1 MFDKFIRISCL
12 SFDYT
17 PLSYPVNMLHISYAC
32 VRLCFSCPA
41 VLFLMMAAKCS
52 KKIHIGTSQCDDQ
65 TCCFLQQV
73 QLVFDRFR
81 LEQSSHCEYDS
92 VTIYDGSDD
101 TAPLLRTLCG
111 SSRPGD
117 VTASGNVVSVY
128 FSSDDTITS
137 YGFRIQYRTV
147 LRGNVE
153 WSGNSTDVLTNH
165 RLL

>member
-1 MFDKFIRISCL
+1 
-12 SFDYT
+12 
-17 PLSYPVNMLHISYAC
+17 MLHISYAYFG
-32 VRLCFSCPA
+32 LCFSCPT
-41 VLFLMMAAKCS
+41 VLFLMMVAKCS
-52 KKIHIGTSQCDDQ
+52 INIHIGTSQCDDQ

-137 YGFRIQYRTV
+137 SGFRLQYRTV

-153 WSGNSTDVLTNH
+153 WSVIE
-165 RLL
+165 RMF